1 MEVAMSE
8 HFDSPDDDSLRDA
21 LRTAFSSTP
30 DDGAKAGQWLNI
42 VRRIRHRRI
51 RRLTVQFALPALCI
65 LLVGAGA
72 FALSLRDGRDPP
84 TRSPGSSQSTAPNES
99 AQRQPA
105 LVSTT
110 SDVPAVLTTAA
121 PTTAGPP
128 TTTTIEPTTS
138 TSTSTSAPTPPSAPV
153 TLDIGRTLPLD
164 LNVAGS
170 QLIASSDGAE
180 AFVWSL
186 ADGQGLAIEP
196 SGLTTRKIAPL
207 PAEIVSSLCNSD
219 EMAWTGTD
227 VFVAST
233 TNFGLYDPSIDS
245 WATGPLPSPRY
256 CSVKRLTV
264 RTGSRIALLGGS
276 TAPFGDAGY
285 APITQA
291 WLFDPA
297 ASQWSTS
304 SPAPSIRSGELS
316 AAYVKGVIVLAGDG
330 ERLDQTPPFLVY
342 HPNTDA
348 WTELDPPGP
357 LTYTPYGAAYG
368 DQLMAIGLDNRAS
381 ALTDPLNPNWQSF
394 TPSSPPDGGR
404 HSTALV
410 TDGTRL
416 VYLYGSSTSQLSVF
430 DGAGWFE
437 SATLDLPTSWSGPS
451 VTKAGHFLVVTG
463 ASTASA
469 ATQHAVALIIRIDG
483 IGDSLAFGD

>member
-1 MEVAMSE
+1 MPER
-8 HFDSPDDDSLRDA
+8 FDSPDDDSIRDA

-30 DDGAKAGQWLNI
+30 EDGDRDGQWLDI

-51 RRLTVQFALPALCI
+51 GRRTVQFALPALCI
-65 LLVGAGA
+65 LLVAVGA
-72 FALSLRDGRDPP
+72 FALSLRDGRDPS
-84 TRSPGSSQSTAPNES
+84 TRSLGSGQSTVPDESTQLQSAP
-99 AQRQPA
+99 
-105 LVSTT
+105 VSTT
-110 SDVPAVLTTAA
+110 SDVPAAPITTAS
-121 PTTAGPP
+121 
-128 TTTTIEPTTS
+128 TTTGPATTPTSVSTTS
-138 TSTSTSAPTPPSAPV
+138 TSTSTSAPTTPSAPV
-153 TLDIGRTLPLD
+153 TLDVGRTLPLD

-170 QLIASSDGAE
+170 QLIASSDGTE

-196 SGLTTRKIAPL
+196 SGLTTRKIASL
-207 PAEIVSSLCNSD
+207 PAEIMSSLCNSD
-219 EMAWTGTD
+219 EMVWTGTH
-227 VFVAST
+227 VFAAST
-233 TNFGLYDPSIDS
+233 TNFGLYDPSHDS
-245 WATGPLPSPRY
+245 WTTGPLPSPRY

-264 RTGSRIALLGGS
+264 WAGSRVALLGGS

-297 ASQWSTS
+297 AFQWSIS
-304 SPAPSIRSGELS
+304 SPAPSIRNGELS

-342 HPNTDA
+342 HPDTDT
-348 WTELDPPGP
+348 WTQLDPPGP
-357 LTYTPYGAAYG
+357 LTYTPYVAGYG
-368 DQLMAIGLDNRAS
+368 DRLLAIGLDNRAS

-394 TPSSPPDGGR
+394 TPSSPPDASR

-437 SATLDLPTSWSGPS
+437 SQILELPTSWGGPS
-451 VTKAGHFLVVTG
+451 VTRAGHFLVVAG

-469 ATQHAVALIIRIDG
+469 ATQRATALVIRIDA
-483 IGDSLAFGD
+483 ISDALVFGD